1 MTLYVHIPLL
11 PVFDRVKHSYAHKY
25 TPPGLAKV
33 QKVCALVIHLG
44 SWVPF
49 KRTYAAHSVYFP
61 AFGTGEG
68 HLMSVVKIIQ
78 FGGMWCKRMQAL
90 GELCV
95 AFVELLGHVVLSAP
109 VPDVLAITG
118 LSATA
123 LKITSTAA
131 ELEWS
136 LF

>member
-1 MTLYVHIPLL
+1 MHINIPPLA
-11 PVFDRVKHSYAHKY
+11 F
-25 TPPGLAKV
+25 AKV
-33 QKVCALVIHLG
+33 QKVCAVVIHLG

-68 HLMSVVKIIQ
+68 DLMSVVKIIQ

-95 AFVELLGHVVLSAP
+95 APAELLGNFVLSAP
-109 VPDVLAITG
+109 VADVLVITD
-118 LSATA
+118 LSVTA
-123 LKITSTAA
+123 LEIILTAA
-131 ELEWS
+131 ELGWPP
-136 LF
+136 F